1 MTVSMHEI
9 RVQAGTA
16 AGASLAAKFVASTT
30 PTVILRGVEELSM
43 RPDNNTGVLDDMSQG
58 LAGSSTA
65 VVRGVGASGGVQG
78 WASYEHIC
86 YWLDNLLGQA
96 TPTGTD
102 PYTYAYGA
110 PTTTA
115 PTPRILP
122 LVKGDSTVGA
132 YQMVGALLTRLKFT
146 LEPEEVLKYDGDLI
160 GNKLVADA
168 LESLTTPTV
177 NPVMAD
183 HVASIYWDAW
193 GGTMGS
199 TALDDCT
206 LRFMELELRPDRNA
220 RACVGSL
227 TKDRFVEGPWTGTL
241 KLTLEFNSTTKTDVD
256 AIIGGT
262 LTQKQFEVNFA
273 DGTRALQF
281 QFAGT
286 VTEGPE
292 IFSDDDNVVTVDVT
306 LERTYHATFAN
317 WFKASVDNALSS
329 LS

>member
-1 MTVSMHEI
+1 MHEI

-30 PTVILRGVEELSM
+30 PTVVLRGIEELSM

-78 WASYEHIC
+78 WASYEHLC
-86 YWLDNLLGQA
+86 YWFDNLLGQA
-96 TPTGTD
+96 TPSGSGT
-102 PYTYAYGA
+102 YTRAYAA

-122 LVKGDSTVGA
+122 LVKGDSSVGA
-132 YQMVGALLTRLKFT
+132 YQMVGALLTRFKMT
-146 LEPEEVLKYDGDLI
+146 LEPEEVLKFDGDLI
-160 GNKLVADA
+160 GNKLEADTLA
-168 LESLTTPTV
+168 SLSTPTV
-177 NPVMAD
+177 YPIMAD
-183 HVASIYWDAW
+183 HVASLYWDDW
-193 GGTMGS
+193 DGTMGS
-199 TALDDCT
+199 TALTECT
-206 LRFMELELRPDRNA
+206 MRFMELELRPDRNA

-227 TKDRFVEGPWTGTL
+227 TKDRFIEGPWTGSL
-241 KLTLEFNSTTKTDVD
+241 KLTLEFNATTKADVD
-256 AIIGGT
+256 DIIGGT
-262 LTQKQFEVNFA
+262 LTQKQFEANFA
-273 DGTRALQF
+273 DGVSGRTLAL

-292 IFSDDDNVVTVDVT
+292 IFSDDDNVVTVDLT

-317 WFKASVDNALSS
+317 WFKAEVVNAVETLS
-329 LS
+329 